1 MEREPLGLAY
11 SGDGVNTAIFRVGAI
26 ETAGEHQFV
35 TYYAPDGRVVV
46 GHRKAGQ
53 AQWDLAVQNFYGRVS
68 DAHNVV
74 VLGVSSDGIVH
85 LAYDHHGDA
94 LNYRVSGK
102 PFDNRSFGERRAM
115 TGRHEDHVTYPQFM
129 RSPEGTLY
137 FFYRDG
143 KSGNGSLC
151 LNRYDV
157 ATQSWKALQHPLI
170 DGEDKCNPYSWRPA
184 MGADGSIHIAWCW
197 RDTPDAGT
205 NHDLCYAK
213 SNDGG
218 HTWFRSDGSP
228 QPLPITQ
235 ENAEVVLAIPKGSNL
250 INQCSAAADGTGHP
264 HLAEY
269 MNDETGTPQYF
280 DVWFDGA
287 KWRKSQVSHRTSKF
301 SLSGGG
307 SLAIPISRPEIAMGR
322 SGTVSL
328 ITRDV
333 DLGGGIR
340 FYQATAP
347 YEQWKAVDITDENLG
362 NWEPSYDLTA
372 LRDTGVL
379 NLFVLHVQ
387 QGNHERTTDLPPQ
400 EAAILRIPLP

>member
-1 MEREPLGLAY
+1 MRRIIEEPVFCSAKDGENMERFARILLAGARLAALAGMFSCAARTAVQGRRFSVGREPLGLAY

-102 PFDNRSFGERRAM
+102 PFDNRSFGERRSM

-157 ATQSWKALQHPLI
+157 ATQSWKSLQHP
-170 DGEDKCNPYSWRPA
+170 
-184 MGADGSIHIAWCW
+184 
-197 RDTPDAGT
+197 
-205 NHDLCYAK
+205 
-213 SNDGG
+213 
-218 HTWFRSDGSP
+218 
-228 QPLPITQ
+228 
-235 ENAEVVLAIPKGSNL
+235 
-250 INQCSAAADGTGHP
+250 
-264 HLAEY
+264 
-269 MNDETGTPQYF
+269 
-280 DVWFDGA
+280 
-287 KWRKSQVSHRTSKF
+287 
-301 SLSGGG
+301 
-307 SLAIPISRPEIAMGR
+307 
-322 SGTVSL
+322 
-328 ITRDV
+328 
-333 DLGGGIR
+333 
-340 FYQATAP
+340 
-347 YEQWKAVDITDENLG
+347 
-362 NWEPSYDLTA
+362 
-372 LRDTGVL
+372 
-379 NLFVLHVQ
+379 
-387 QGNHERTTDLPPQ
+387 
-400 EAAILRIPLP
+400 